1 MCVIRRYLEFV
12 KPYKWLIFGTIIVGI
27 LKFGIPLLIPLL
39 IKYVIDDVIN
49 NGALSMSD
57 KYSRL
62 LFAMGIAAFI
72 FIIVRPPI
80 EFLRQ
85 YMAQWTSNKI
95 LYDIR
100 KKLYSHLQALSAR
113 FYANNKA
120 GEVISRVIND
130 VEQTKDFIMTGLMNI
145 WLDCITIIIA
155 LSVMFFLD
163 VKLTVAAIVIL
174 PFYILTVYFFFGR
187 LRALTRQRSQKLA
200 ETQGFLHERV
210 NGMSVIKSFA
220 IEENEA
226 KNFDKRNSNF
236 LQKAF
241 KHTRWNAYSFSAIN
255 TVTDIGPLIVIG
267 FGAYLAISGSV
278 TVGTLAAFVSYLE
291 QLYGPLRRL
300 VSSFTTLT
308 QSFASMDRVFQ
319 LFDEP
324 YDIKNTEQA
333 KAIPI
338 QQGNIEIRHVSFK
351 YNQNERDIL
360 KDINLNIHH
369 GETVAFVGMSGGGKS
384 TLISLIP
391 RFYDVT
397 QGEILIDQHNI
408 KDFETGSLRR
418 QIGLVQQ
425 DNILFSDT
433 VKENILLGRPDASDS
448 DVIEAAKKAN
458 AHDFIMALPHGYDT
472 EVGERGV
479 KLSGG
484 QKQRVGVVRALAAN
498 PKIVL
503 MDEPFSAL
511 DPLSREQ
518 LQKDIVQLQ
527 KKIQKTIVFVTHD
540 MQEALNILSKD
551 RTTLIVAHR
560 LSTITHADKIV
571 VIENGEIVE
580 MGAHQELMA
589 QQGAYQ
595 RLYNI
600 QNL

>member
-1 MCVIRRYLEFV
+1 MIRRYLEFV
-12 KPYKWLIFGTIIVGI
+12 KPYRWLIVGTIIVGI

-49 NGALSMSD
+49 NAALTVDDKLMCLGVSM
-57 KYSRL
+57 L
-62 LFAMGIAAFI
+62 IAAFI
-72 FIIVRPPI
+72 FVVVRPPI
-80 EFLRQ
+80 EFFRQ
-85 YMAQWTSNKI
+85 YLAQWTSNKI

-100 KKLYSHLQALSAR
+100 KKLYDHLQALSSK

-163 VKLTVAAIVIL
+163 VQLTLAAIVVL

-187 LRALTRQRSQKLA
+187 LRALTRERSQKLA

-210 NGMSVIKSFA
+210 NGVAVIKSFA

-226 KNFDKRNSNF
+226 KNFDQRNTNF
-236 LQKAF
+236 LNKAF

-267 FGAYLAISGSV
+267 YGAYLAITGSV

-324 YDIKNTEQA
+324 YDIKNAPQA

-338 QQGNIEIRHVSFK
+338 REGQIEIENVSFK
-351 YNQNERDIL
+351 YNPEERNVLNHLNLDIQ
-360 KDINLNIHH
+360 H

-384 TLISLIP
+384 TLIHLIP

-397 QGEILIDQHNI
+397 EGHIKIDGHDV
-408 KDFETGSLRR
+408 KDFDTASLRR
-418 QIGLVQQ
+418 QIGMVQQ

-433 VKENILLGRPDASDS
+433 VKENILLGRPDASFEE
-448 DVIEAAKKAN
+448 VVEAAKLAN
-458 AHDFIMALPHGYDT
+458 AHDFIMALPQGYDT

-484 QKQRVGVVRALAAN
+484 QKQRLSIARIFLNN
-498 PKIVL
+498 PPIL
-503 MDEPFSAL
+503 ILDEATSAL
-511 DPLSREQ
+511 DLESEA
-518 LQKDIVQLQ
+518 I
-527 KKIQKTIVFVTHD
+527 I
-540 MQEALNILSKD
+540 QEALEKLSHD
-551 RTTLIVAHR
+551 RTTIIVAHR

-580 MGAHQELMA
+580 QGSHETLM
-589 QQGAYQ
+589 QREGAYR
-595 RLYNI
+595 RLFSI

>member
-1 MCVIRRYLEFV
+1 MIKRYLEFV
-12 KPYKWLIFGTIIVGI
+12 KPYKWLIFGTIIIGI

-39 IKYVIDDVIN
+39 IKFVIDNVIN
-49 NGALSMSD
+49 NVALTVDD
-57 KYSRL
+57 KLMRL
-62 LFAMGIAAFI
+62 FVAMLIAAFI
-72 FIIVRPPI
+72 FVIVRPPI

-100 KKLYSHLQALSAR
+100 KKLYDHLQALSAK

-163 VKLTVAAIVIL
+163 VQLTFAAIVIL
-174 PFYILTVYFFFGR
+174 PFYVLTVYFFFGR
-187 LRALTRQRSQKLA
+187 LRALTHQRSQKLA
-200 ETQGFLHERV
+200 EAQGFLHERV
-210 NGMSVIKSFA
+210 NGMAVIKSFA
-220 IEENEA
+220 IEDNEA
-226 KNFDKRNSNF
+226 KNFDHRNKNF
-236 LQKAF
+236 LNKAF
-241 KHTRWNAYSFSAIN
+241 QHTRWNAYSFSAIN

-267 FGAYLAISGSV
+267 YGAYLAITGSV

-324 YDIKNTEQA
+324 YDIKNTDYA
-333 KAIPI
+333 KPIAIKE
-338 QQGNIEIRHVSFK
+338 GHIEIENVSFRYQPDEK
-351 YNQNERDIL
+351 DVLKHLNLDI
-360 KDINLNIHH
+360 KH

-384 TLISLIP
+384 TLINLIP

-397 QGEILIDQHNI
+397 KGRISIDGHDI
-408 KDFETGSLRR
+408 KAFDMGSLRR
-418 QIGLVQQ
+418 QIGMVQQ

-433 VKENILLGRPDASDS
+433 VKENILLGRPDATFEE
-448 DVIEAAKKAN
+448 VVEAAKLAN
-458 AHDFIMALPHGYDT
+458 AHDFIMDLPQGYDT

-484 QKQRVGVVRALAAN
+484 QKQRLSIARIFLN
-498 PKIVL
+498 DPPIL
-503 MDEPFSAL
+503 ILDEATSAL
-511 DPLSREQ
+511 DLESEA
-518 LQKDIVQLQ
+518 I
-527 KKIQKTIVFVTHD
+527 I
-540 MQEALNILSKD
+540 QEALDTLSHD
-551 RTTLIVAHR
+551 RTTIIVAHR

-580 MGAHQELMA
+580 QGSHQTLIDK
-589 QQGAYQ
+589 QGAYE
-595 RLYNI
+595 RLYSI

>member
-1 MCVIRRYLEFV
+1 MIRRYLEFV
-12 KPYKWLIFGTIIVGI
+12 KPYRWLIVGTIIVGI

-49 NGALSMSD
+49 NAALTVDDKLMRLGVSM
-57 KYSRL
+57 L
-62 LFAMGIAAFI
+62 IAAFI
-72 FIIVRPPI
+72 FVVVRPPI
-80 EFLRQ
+80 EFVRQ
-85 YMAQWTSNKI
+85 YLAQWTSNKI

-100 KKLYSHLQALSAR
+100 KKLYDHLQALSLK

-163 VKLTVAAIVIL
+163 VQLTLAAIVAL

-187 LRALTRQRSQKLA
+187 LRALTRERSQKLA

-210 NGMSVIKSFA
+210 NGMAVIKSFA
-220 IEENEA
+220 IEANEA
-226 KNFDKRNSNF
+226 KNFDQRNTNF
-236 LQKAF
+236 LNKAF

-267 FGAYLAISGSV
+267 YGAYLAITGSV

-324 YDIKNTEQA
+324 YDIKNTPQA
-333 KAIPI
+333 KEIPI
-338 QQGNIEIRHVSFK
+338 REGHIEIENVSFK
-351 YNQNERDIL
+351 YNPEERNVL
-360 KDINLNIHH
+360 NHLNLNIQH

-384 TLISLIP
+384 TLIHLIP

-397 QGEILIDQHNI
+397 EGHIKIDGHDV
-408 KDFETGSLRR
+408 KDFDTASLRR
-418 QIGLVQQ
+418 QIGMVQQ

-433 VKENILLGRPDASDS
+433 VKENILLGRPDASFEE
-448 DVIEAAKKAN
+448 VVEAAKLAN
-458 AHDFIMALPHGYDT
+458 AHDFIMAFPQGYDT

-484 QKQRVGVVRALAAN
+484 QKQRLSIARIFLN
-498 PKIVL
+498 DPPIL
-503 MDEPFSAL
+503 ILDEATSAL
-511 DPLSREQ
+511 DLESEAMIQETLEKLS
-518 LQKDIVQLQ
+518 
-527 KKIQKTIVFVTHD
+527 H
-540 MQEALNILSKD
+540 D
-551 RTTLIVAHR
+551 RTTIIVAHR
-560 LSTITHADKIV
+560 LSTITHADKIA

-580 MGAHQELMA
+580 QGSHEALM
-589 QQGAYQ
+589 QREGAYR
-595 RLYNI
+595 RLYSI

>member
-1 MCVIRRYLEFV
+1 MIRRYLEFV
-12 KPYKWLIFGTIIVGI
+12 KPYRWLIVGTIIVGI

-49 NGALSMSD
+49 NAALTVDDKLMRLGVSM
-57 KYSRL
+57 L
-62 LFAMGIAAFI
+62 IAAFI
-72 FIIVRPPI
+72 FVVVRPPI
-80 EFLRQ
+80 EFVRQ
-85 YMAQWTSNKI
+85 YLAQWTSNKI

-100 KKLYSHLQALSAR
+100 KKLYDHLQALSSK

-120 GEVISRVIND
+120 GEVISRVIDD

-163 VKLTVAAIVIL
+163 VQLTLAAIVVL

-187 LRALTRQRSQKLA
+187 LRALTRERSQKLA

-210 NGMSVIKSFA
+210 NGMAVIKSFA
-220 IEENEA
+220 IEANEA
-226 KNFDKRNSNF
+226 KNFDQRNTNF
-236 LQKAF
+236 LNKAF

-267 FGAYLAISGSV
+267 YGAYLAITGSV

-324 YDIKNTEQA
+324 YDIKNTPQA
-333 KAIPI
+333 KEIPI
-338 QQGNIEIRHVSFK
+338 REGYIEIENVSFK
-351 YNQNERDIL
+351 YNPEERNVL
-360 KDINLNIHH
+360 NHLNLNIQH

-384 TLISLIP
+384 TLIHLIP

-397 QGEILIDQHNI
+397 EGHIKIDGHDV
-408 KDFETGSLRR
+408 KDFDTASLRR
-418 QIGLVQQ
+418 QIGMVQQ

-433 VKENILLGRPDASDS
+433 VKENILLGRPDASFEE
-448 DVIEAAKKAN
+448 VVEAAKLAN
-458 AHDFIMALPHGYDT
+458 AHDFIMALPQGYDT

-484 QKQRVGVVRALAAN
+484 QKQRLSIARIFLN
-498 PKIVL
+498 DPPIL
-503 MDEPFSAL
+503 ILDEATSAL
-511 DPLSREQ
+511 DLESEAM
-518 LQKDIVQLQ
+518 I
-527 KKIQKTIVFVTHD
+527 
-540 MQEALNILSKD
+540 QEALEKLSHD
-551 RTTLIVAHR
+551 RTTIIVAHR

-580 MGAHQELMA
+580 QGSHEALM
-589 QQGAYQ
+589 QREGAYRQ
-595 RLYNI
+595 LYSI

>member
-484 QKQRVGVVRALAAN
+484 QKQRLSIARIFLN
-498 PKIVL
+498 DPPIL
-503 MDEPFSAL
+503 ILDEATSAL
-511 DPLSREQ
+511 DLESEA
-518 LQKDIVQLQ
+518 I
-527 KKIQKTIVFVTHD
+527 I
-540 MQEALNILSKD
+540 QEALNILSKD

-560 LSTITHADKIV
+560 ISTITHADKIV

>member
-1 MCVIRRYLEFV
+1 MIRRYLEFV
-12 KPYKWLIFGTIIVGI
+12 KPYKWLIIGTIFVGI

-39 IKYVIDDVIN
+39 IKFVIDDVIN
-49 NGALSMSD
+49 NGALSLSD
-57 KYSRL
+57 KYMY
-62 LFAMGIAAFI
+62 LFYAMLIAAFI

-100 KKLYSHLQALSAR
+100 KKLYGHLQALSAR

-163 VKLTVAAIVIL
+163 VQLTIAAIVIL

-226 KNFDKRNSNF
+226 KNFDKRNKGF

-241 KHTRWNAYSFSAIN
+241 MHTRWNAYSFSAIN

-324 YDIKNTEQA
+324 YDIKNADDA
-333 KAIPI
+333 KDISI
-338 QQGNIEIRHVSFK
+338 TQGNIEIRDVSFK
-351 YNQNERDIL
+351 YNDDERDVL
-360 KDINLNIHH
+360 KEINLNIHH

-397 QGEILIDQHNI
+397 KGEILIDQHNI
-408 KDFETGSLRR
+408 KSFEIGCLRR
-418 QIGLVQQ
+418 QIGMVQQ

-433 VKENILLGRPDASDS
+433 VKENILLGRPDATEEE
-448 DVIEAAKKAN
+448 VIRAAKKAN
-458 AHDFIMALPHGYDT
+458 AHDFIMALPKGYDT

-484 QKQRVGVVRALAAN
+484 QKQRLSIARIFLN
-498 PKIVL
+498 DPPIL
-503 MDEPFSAL
+503 ILDEATSAL
-511 DPLSREQ
+511 DLESEAV
-518 LQKDIVQLQ
+518 I
-527 KKIQKTIVFVTHD
+527 
-540 MQEALNILSKD
+540 QEALNILSKN
-551 RTTLIVAHR
+551 RTTMIVAHR

-571 VIENGEIVE
+571 VIENGQIVE
-580 MGAHQELMA
+580 MGTHQTLMN

>member
-1 MCVIRRYLEFV
+1 MIRRYLEFV
-12 KPYKWLIFGTIIVGI
+12 KPYKWLIIGTIFVGI

-39 IKYVIDDVIN
+39 IKFVIDDVIN
-49 NGALSMSD
+49 NGALSLSD
-57 KYSRL
+57 KYMY
-62 LFAMGIAAFI
+62 LFYAMLIAAFI

-100 KKLYSHLQALSAR
+100 KKLYGHLQALSAR

-163 VKLTVAAIVIL
+163 VQLTIAAIVIL

-226 KNFDKRNSNF
+226 KNFDKRNKGF

-241 KHTRWNAYSFSAIN
+241 MHTRWNAYSFSAIN

-324 YDIKNTEQA
+324 YDIKNADDA
-333 KAIPI
+333 KDISI
-338 QQGNIEIRHVSFK
+338 TQGNIEIRDVSFK
-351 YNQNERDIL
+351 YNDDERDVL
-360 KDINLNIHH
+360 KEINLNIHH

-397 QGEILIDQHNI
+397 EGEILIDQHNI
-408 KDFETGSLRR
+408 KSFEIGCLRR
-418 QIGLVQQ
+418 QIGMVQQ

-433 VKENILLGRPDASDS
+433 VKENILLGRPDATEEE
-448 DVIEAAKKAN
+448 VIRAAKKAN
-458 AHDFIMALPHGYDT
+458 AHDFIMALPKGYDT

-484 QKQRVGVVRALAAN
+484 QKQRLSIARIFLN
-498 PKIVL
+498 DPPIL
-503 MDEPFSAL
+503 ILDEATSAL
-511 DPLSREQ
+511 DLESEAV
-518 LQKDIVQLQ
+518 I
-527 KKIQKTIVFVTHD
+527 
-540 MQEALNILSKD
+540 QEALNILSKD
-551 RTTLIVAHR
+551 RTTMIVAHR

-571 VIENGEIVE
+571 VIENGQIVE
-580 MGAHQELMA
+580 MGTHQTLMN

>member
-1 MCVIRRYLEFV
+1 MIKRYLEFV

-49 NGALSMSD
+49 NGAMSIND
-57 KYSRL
+57 KMNHL
-62 LFAMGIAAFI
+62 LIAMLIAAFI
-72 FIIVRPPI
+72 FVILRPPI

-85 YMAQWTSNKI
+85 YMAQWTSNQI

-100 KKLYSHLQALSAR
+100 KKLYHHLQALSSR

-120 GEVISRVIND
+120 GEIISRVIND

-155 LSVMFFLD
+155 LSVMLFLD
-163 VKLTVAAIVIL
+163 VQLTVAAIIIL

-187 LRALTRQRSQKLA
+187 LRAITRQRSQKLA
-200 ETQGFLHERV
+200 EAQGFLHERV
-210 NGMSVIKSFA
+210 NGMLVIKSFA
-220 IEENEA
+220 IEDNEA
-226 KNFDKRNSNF
+226 RNFDIRNRNF
-236 LQKAF
+236 LNKAF

-267 FGAYLAISGSV
+267 YGASLAINGSI

-324 YDIKNTEQA
+324 YDIKNIEGAQ
-333 KAIPI
+333 PI
-338 QQGNIEIRHVSFK
+338 NIQNGNIQFRDVSFR
-351 YNQNERDIL
+351 YNKEE
-360 KDINLNIHH
+360 KDVLQHINLKVNH

-397 QGEILIDQHNI
+397 QGAITIDGHNI
-408 KDFETGSLRR
+408 KSFETSSLRR
-418 QIGLVQQ
+418 QIGMVQQ

-433 VKENILLGRPDASDS
+433 VKENILLGRPDATFEE
-448 DVIEAAKKAN
+448 VMEAAKMAN
-458 AHDFIMALPHGYDT
+458 AHDFIMNLPNGYDT

-484 QKQRVGVVRALAAN
+484 QKQRLSIARIFLNN
-498 PKIVL
+498 PPIL
-503 MDEPFSAL
+503 ILDEATSAL
-511 DPLSREQ
+511 DLESEA
-518 LQKDIVQLQ
+518 I
-527 KKIQKTIVFVTHD
+527 I
-540 MQEALNILSKD
+540 QEALETLSHD

-560 LSTITHADKIV
+560 LSTITHADKIIV
-571 VIENGEIVE
+571 VENGNIVE
-580 MGAHQELMA
+580 EGNHESLMR
-589 QQGAYQ
+589 QKGAYH

-600 QNL
+600 QKLN